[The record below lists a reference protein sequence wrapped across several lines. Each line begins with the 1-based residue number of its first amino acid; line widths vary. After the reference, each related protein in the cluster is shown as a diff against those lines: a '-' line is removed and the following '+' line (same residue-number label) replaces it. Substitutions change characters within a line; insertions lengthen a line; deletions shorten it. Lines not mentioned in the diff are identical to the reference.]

1 MLFENGLA
9 HKGPLRNFR
18 ISSGSLVCHSQPVR
32 FSTSLTNGARQEITA
47 PERDQRQVRVLRP
60 RDVGKLLDI
69 GRHVMPGGD
78 PRLSQL
84 AGTRGLAM
92 PAQVERVGDLRTKT
106 GAWSTCDANVNES
119 VPITR

>member
-1 MLFENGLA
+1 ML
-9 HKGPLRNFR
+9 
-18 ISSGSLVCHSQPVR
+18 
-32 FSTSLTNGARQEITA
+32 
-47 PERDQRQVRVLRP
+47 ERDQRQDTMLRP

-84 AGTRGLAM
+84 AGTRGPAM
-92 PAQVERVGDLRTKT
+92 PAQIERVGDLRTKI